1 MSKTKIISEQELSQ
15 VKYGDLLA
23 KFTELGVKEAWK
35 PGKKKT
41 AMIKLAIEKLD
52 LMRSLEDR
60 GLNQEEITE
69 EIKNIEVIKEEI
81 KVKDAVEAV
90 KKQEKQDKIVKE
102 TIVKSKYSR
111 EILEKNLKNIKL
123 NLLQAIPQQREML
136 VKKQEALQAELDKL

>member
-1 MSKTKIISEQELSQ
+1 
-15 VKYGDLLA
+15 
-23 KFTELGVKEAWK
+23 
-35 PGKKKT
+35 
-41 AMIKLAIEKLD
+41 
-52 LMRSLEDR
+52 
-60 GLNQEEITE
+60 TE